1 MIYSILSKKNIEAYT
16 VFEHFCPLYYIEGGS
31 VIRKEGLRED
41 PGIKGGLNR
50 SGGIHIEREIFLG
63 EYPGIVFAGNQPWL
77 VMGP

>member
-1 MIYSILSKKNIEAYT
+1 M
-16 VFEHFCPLYYIEGGS
+16 
-31 VIRKEGLRED
+31 IRKEGLRED

-63 EYPGIVFAGNQPWL
+63 EYPRIEFAGNQPWF

>member
-1 MIYSILSKKNIEAYT
+1 M
-16 VFEHFCPLYYIEGGS
+16 
-31 VIRKEGLRED
+31 IRKEGLRED

-63 EYPGIVFAGNQPWL
+63 EYPGIKFAGNQPWL